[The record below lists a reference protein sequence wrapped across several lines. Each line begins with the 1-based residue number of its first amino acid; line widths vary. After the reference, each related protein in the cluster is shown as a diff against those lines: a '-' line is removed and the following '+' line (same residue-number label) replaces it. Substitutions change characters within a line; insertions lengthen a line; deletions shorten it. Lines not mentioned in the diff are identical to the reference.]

1 MVNENFM
8 KCMEEGK
15 GPEQS
20 KKKCVALL
28 YDGKGD
34 KMNVE
39 TIGEAVYSVFQEIL
53 IGIYK

>member
-1 MVNENFM
+1 M